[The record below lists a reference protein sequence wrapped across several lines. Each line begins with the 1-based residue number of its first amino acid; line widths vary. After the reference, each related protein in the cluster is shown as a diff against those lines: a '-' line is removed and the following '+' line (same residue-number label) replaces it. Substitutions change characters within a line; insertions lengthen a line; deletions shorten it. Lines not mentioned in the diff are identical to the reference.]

1 MRLLHAGDDH
11 GGRDAASGQPD
22 AVGARDPRRISGNF
36 CRCTG
41 YQHIVNAIQ
50 HAADKR

>member
-1 MRLLHAGDDH
+1 MIMSAVNLLNDNPHPSEQQIREGI
-11 GGRDAASGQPD
+11 
-22 AVGARDPRRISGNF
+22 VGNL